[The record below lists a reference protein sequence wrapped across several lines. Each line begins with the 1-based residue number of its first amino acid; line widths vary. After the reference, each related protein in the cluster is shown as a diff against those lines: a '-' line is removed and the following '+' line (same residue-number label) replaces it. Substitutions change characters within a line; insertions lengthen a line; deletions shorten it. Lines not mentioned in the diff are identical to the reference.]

1 MSNKK
6 KELYHLKKLEI
17 FYKEIEQNR
26 EKGENE
32 EKMRIPTDLEFQ
44 QNEIYRLKKKY
55 NIEMF
60 SWNIRDGKAFATE

>member
-44 QNEIYRLKKKY
+44 QNEIYRLNKKY

-60 SWNIRDGKAFATE
+60 S

>member
-26 EKGENE
+26 EKGDNE

-44 QNEIYRLKKKY
+44 QNEIYRLNKKY

>member
-44 QNEIYRLKKKY
+44 QNEIYRLNKKY